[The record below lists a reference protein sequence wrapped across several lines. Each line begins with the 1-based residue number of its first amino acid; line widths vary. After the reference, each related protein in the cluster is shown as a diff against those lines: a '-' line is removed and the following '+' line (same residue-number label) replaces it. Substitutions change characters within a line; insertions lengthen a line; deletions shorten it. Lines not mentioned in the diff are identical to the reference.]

1 MHTHFRRLGFAGMI
15 LGLMLV
21 ASSHAQDEAAAT
33 DESAPEAASPT
44 QQPEATPD
52 TPKEESPQAKFD
64 QLYQD
69 WQTLKA
75 NAEKNRADF
84 EKAKETDKEVIRAA
98 YNATYEELQL
108 LLPQL
113 NSAAMEAYR
122 VNETPDESMTK
133 ILLGMMINDAVF
145 SRDGRALEIAQLLT
159 EKGCSR
165 ELMEQASQAQRLG
178 PFSKEVMLEALRR
191 YDEYLADDLPRV
203 KMVTTKGEIELELF
217 ENEAPNT
224 VANFVNLIDSGF
236 YNGLTFHRV
245 IEDFVAQGGDPEGT
259 GGGGPGHT
267 IACECYTSDHRTHF
281 PGVLSMAHAGRDT
294 GGSQFFL
301 TLNTYNRL
309 DHANLDGAHTVF
321 GRVIS
326 GRQVLDQILR
336 GDPVEGQADKML
348 EVTVTRRRDH
358 EYKAEI
364 KKDDT
369 EEAPTEEP
377 PTKESTENTNDDQE
391 PTEEQSEGDQ

>member
-259 GGGGPGHT
+259 GRGGPGHT

>member
-21 ASSHAQDEAAAT
+21 ASSHAQDETTAT

-44 QQPEATPD
+44 QQAEATPG
-52 TPKEESPQAKFD
+52 TTEEESPQAKFD

-259 GGGGPGHT
+259 GRGGPGHT